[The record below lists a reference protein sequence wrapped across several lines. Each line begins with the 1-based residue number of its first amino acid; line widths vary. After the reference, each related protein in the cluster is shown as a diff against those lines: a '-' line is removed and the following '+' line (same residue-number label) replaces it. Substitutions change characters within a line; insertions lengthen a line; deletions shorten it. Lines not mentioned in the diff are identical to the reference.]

1 MRAVLPALE
10 VVPQGSQ
17 HAALKLMKDT
27 ALRSRHRRVLKDVA
41 VELAVL
47 DPSVKCTQARTREPM
62 APLPG
67 VGKKA
72 MRAVRAVRT
81 LHEGCQC
88 SGWCEEMDRQIFT
101 FVSKRP
107 VGESI
112 RKEGGLKGYSGGS
125 RMRPWKIPPCAYEQ
139 IFQLLQICQPFPI
152 HVVIVSKFVAAGK
165 SRISIRALA

>member
-1 MRAVLPALE
+1 
-10 VVPQGSQ
+10 
-17 HAALKLMKDT
+17 
-27 ALRSRHRRVLKDVA
+27 
-41 VELAVL
+41 
-47 DPSVKCTQARTREPM
+47 M

-88 SGWCEEMDRQIFT
+88 SGWCEEMDKQIFT

-125 RMRPWKIPPCAYEQ
+125 RIRPW
-139 IFQLLQICQPFPI
+139 
-152 HVVIVSKFVAAGK
+152 
-165 SRISIRALA
+165 